1 MNLAVTGSGVICS
14 VGRNSGDSCASIRAG
29 IVRSQEIGYF
39 DLLDPETQEPLPLVG
54 HPVRGVTEGF
64 SDVGRWMRLA
74 ERCLIE
80 LLAGAGFARDSRS
93 ELWEATGLVAVTPH
107 IDDARFYGDG
117 NEGAALLLPAYVAP
131 LIRRLRLPIS
141 ESRVAIV
148 TAGHTGVITAMLR
161 ASELVGRSVDRVIV
175 VAVDSYL
182 DVLTLEWL
190 AQQSR
195 LKSPDS
201 PLGLMPG
208 EAGVALLVE
217 DPVACKRRGGTAQA
231 FVSGAAVTEEP
242 SKVAR
247 VELNQGI
254 GLSGVI
260 DKVLSASSVATPFG
274 GDIFSDLNGEEWRS
288 RELAGAFQRLNGRLS
303 DRVRFVLPAASTG
316 DVGAASAGISICA
329 AVRSQERGYSAE
341 PHSLVLGSS
350 DRGDVGAALISASS

>member
-39 DLLDPETQEPLPLVG
+39 DLSDPETQEPLPLVG

-161 ASELVGRSVDRVIV
+161 ASERYRSGR
-175 VAVDSYL
+175 
-182 DVLTLEWL
+182 
-190 AQQSR
+190 
-195 LKSPDS
+195 
-201 PLGLMPG
+201 G
-208 EAGVALLVE
+208 
-217 DPVACKRRGGTAQA
+217 
-231 FVSGAAVTEEP
+231 FVSRRA
-242 SKVAR
+242 
-247 VELNQGI
+247 
-254 GLSGVI
+254 
-260 DKVLSASSVATPFG
+260 DFG
-274 GDIFSDLNGEEWRS
+274 M
-288 RELAGAFQRLNGRLS
+288 AG
-303 DRVRFVLPAASTG
+303 ST
-316 DVGAASAGISICA
+316 VQAQIT
-329 AVRSQERGYSAE
+329 
-341 PHSLVLGSS
+341 
-350 DRGDVGAALISASS
+350 